1 MDFTLTHIRFGWSN
15 LHTIGQLTNTRLT
28 DGALEPDGVLKAV
41 ARGKIRHYHQLYL
54 NRPDPI
60 AFLPVTVDT
69 SDRVYDD
76 FSRLLFLHAHREA
89 SVLTNELPEVSDQF
103 LFLRAACLANLK
115 GSMGLIQVWRKLR
128 PWGFLYRSIWHLD
141 ILYHYRLSFVL
152 GVPHHF

>member
-1 MDFTLTHIRFGWSN
+1 

-69 SDRVYDD
+69 SDR
-76 FSRLLFLHAHREA
+76 LLFLHTHREA
-89 SVLTNELPEVSDQF
+89 SALTNELNRGSDD
-103 LFLRAACLANLK
+103 
-115 GSMGLIQVWRKLR
+115 LITAE
-128 PWGFLYRSIWHLD
+128 
-141 ILYHYRLSFVL
+141 
-152 GVPHHF
+152 